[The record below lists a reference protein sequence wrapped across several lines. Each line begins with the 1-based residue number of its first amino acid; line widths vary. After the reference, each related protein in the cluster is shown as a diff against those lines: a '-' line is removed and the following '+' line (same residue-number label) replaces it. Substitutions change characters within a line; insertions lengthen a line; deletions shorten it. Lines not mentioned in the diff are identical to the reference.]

1 MEKTDLA
8 RCELNKQLFMNYWR
22 EIAHRDGAND
32 CLAWLEKE
40 TDYFTAPA
48 SRKHHGAHP
57 GGLLVH
63 SLNVCE
69 ELLHPLPIYCG
80 KDANRESAILVALLH
95 DVCKCN
101 FYDLVSVDHTLVEDP
116 DKPAY
121 TYRID
126 DTLPLGHGEKSLYLL
141 LQTGLELT
149 DEEAAA
155 IRWHMGAYGDPD
167 KLQTLGQAF
176 DRWPLALF
184 LHMADMIAA
193 HYIETED

>member
-1 MEKTDLA
+1 MENTDTA
-8 RCELNKQLFMNYWR
+8 RCELNKQLFMSYWR
-22 EIAHRDGAND
+22 EIAYRPGTAA
-32 CLAWLEKE
+32 CLKWLEEE

-48 SRKHHGAHP
+48 SRKHHNAFP

-69 ELLHPLPIYCG
+69 ELLQIQHMYCG
-80 KDANRESAILVALLH
+80 NGANRESAILVALLH

-101 FYDLVSVDHTLVEDP
+101 FYKQTGDG
-116 DKPAY
+116 Y
-121 TYRID
+121 TIR
-126 DTLPLGHGEKSLYLL
+126 DTLPMGHGEKSTYML
-141 LQTGLELT
+141 LQTGLALT

-155 IRWHMGAYGDPD
+155 IRWHMGAYSDPD

-176 DRWPLALF
+176 ARYPLALF

-193 HYIETED
+193 HYIELED

>member
-1 MEKTDLA
+1 MEKTDVA

-22 EIAHRDGAND
+22 EIAHRPGAD
-32 CLAWLEKE
+32 RCLAWLENE

-48 SRKHHGAHP
+48 SRLHHGAHP

-69 ELLHPLPIYCG
+69 ELLHLLPIYCG
-80 KDANRESAILVALLH
+80 KDMNRESAILVALLH

-101 FYDLVSVDHTLVEDP
+101 FYKKGDIF
-116 DKPAY
+116 Y
-121 TYRID
+121 TIE
-126 DTLPLGHGEKSLYLL
+126 DTLPLGHGEKSMYM
-141 LQTGLELT
+141 LQRAGLELT
-149 DEEAAA
+149 TEEAAA

-176 DRWPLALF
+176 DQWPLALF

-193 HYIETED
+193 HYIEREV

>member
-1 MEKTDLA
+1 MENTDTA
-8 RCELNKQLFMNYWR
+8 RCELNKQLFMSYWR
-22 EIAHRDGAND
+22 EIAYRPGAAA
-32 CLAWLEKE
+32 CLEYLEKE

-48 SRKHHGAHP
+48 SRKHHGAFP

-63 SLNVCE
+63 NVNVCE
-69 ELLHPLPIYCG
+69 ELLQLLPIYFG
-80 KDANRESAILVALLH
+80 KNTNRESAIVAALLH

-101 FYDLVSVDHTLVEDP
+101 FYEQTGDG
-116 DKPAY
+116 Y
-121 TYRID
+121 TIR
-126 DTLPLGHGEKSLYLL
+126 DTLPIGHGEKSLYMIAR
-141 LQTGLELT
+141 TGMQLT

-176 DRWPLALF
+176 DRYPLALF

-193 HYIETED
+193 HYIELED

>member
-1 MEKTDLA
+1 MNNNDVA

-22 EIAHRDGAND
+22 EIAHRPGAAAF
-32 CLAWLEKE
+32 LEWLEKE

-48 SRKHHGAHP
+48 SRKHHGAQP

-69 ELLHPLPIYCG
+69 ELLHMLSTYAGEI
-80 KDANRESAILVALLH
+80 KRESAILVALLH

-101 FYDLVSVDHTLVEDP
+101 FYDLVSVDHTLVDEP
-116 DKPAY
+116 GQAVY

-126 DTLPLGHGEKSLYLL
+126 DTLPMGHGEKSLYLIMK
-141 LQTGLELT
+141 TGLQLT

-176 DRWPLALF
+176 DRCPLALF